1 MSAGTAPRTLYTA
14 AWVLPIAAAPIPQGA
29 VLVEGDRIAWV
40 GAASAISP
48 GPDIRVVPL
57 GNAALMPGLVNAHSH
72 LELTTLRGYLEGFAF
87 RDWLATL
94 TRVRRD
100 VLTADDLLDASRL
113 GIVEALSHG
122 ITTLADTTD
131 SATPLAAMRELG
143 VRGIGY
149 VEVFGPDPAQCDGS
163 KTRLR
168 DRVGALR
175 AADSS
180 LVRTGVSPHA
190 PYTVSARLFR
200 AAADYARAE
209 QLPMAIHIAESAA
222 EVDFVVHGTGP
233 FADGLRARGIAV
245 APQARSPIALLDAC
259 GVLEARPLLIHAIRV
274 DDEDLSRVAD
284 AGATIVHCPVSNAKL
299 GHAMAPL
306 DRMLAHGIA
315 TGLGTD
321 SVASNDRMHLLEEA
335 RQACLF
341 HALRSG
347 SPDSLHP
354 TKALELATIGG
365 ARALGLDGQV
375 GTLEVG
381 KQADLSAFPLEAPG
395 APAVFD
401 PAVTIVHVLGGAA
414 RASLVT
420 VAGRELV
427 RDGEVLGVSPGLD
440 ERVESVSGRLR
451 RDNERGCGQPTRGA
465 FGATTNER
473 GDN

>member
-1 MSAGTAPRTLYTA
+1 MSVTGARTLYSA
-14 AWVLPIAAAPIPQGA
+14 AWVLPMAAAPLPNGA
-29 VLVEGDRIAWV
+29 VLVEGDAIAWV
-40 GAASAISP
+40 GAAAAFPESA
-48 GPDIRVVPL
+48 DVRRVDL
-57 GNAALMPGLVNAHSH
+57 GAAALLPGLVNAHSH

-87 RDWLATL
+87 RDWLVTL

-100 VLTADDLLDASRL
+100 VLTAEDLLDASRL
-113 GIVEALSHG
+113 GIVEALAHG

-131 SATPLAAMRELG
+131 SAAPLVAMRELG

-149 VEVFGPDPAQCDGS
+149 VEVFGPDPVQRDGS
-163 KTRLR
+163 MARLR
-168 DRVGALR
+168 ERVADLR
-175 AADSS
+175 TQDTA
-180 LVRTGVSPHA
+180 LVRTGISPHA
-190 PYTVSARLFR
+190 PYTVSVPLFR
-200 AAADYARAE
+200 AAAEYARAE
-209 QLPMAIHIAESAA
+209 ALPMAVHIAESAA
-222 EVDFVVHGTGP
+222 EVAFVVEGAGP

-259 GVLEARPLLIHAIRV
+259 GVLEARPLLIHAIRT
-274 DDEDLSRVAD
+274 DDDDLARVAD

-299 GHAMAPL
+299 GHAIAPL

-347 SPDSLHP
+347 EPDSLHP
-354 TKALELATIGG
+354 SRALELATVGG
-365 ARALGLDGQV
+365 ARALGLDTLI

-381 KQADLSAFPLEAPG
+381 KQADLAAFPLVQPW

-401 PAVTIVHVLGGAA
+401 PTVTLVHVLGGSA

-420 VAGRELV
+420 VAGKELV
-427 RDGEVLGVSPGLD
+427 RGGEVLGVDPGLYA
-440 ERVESVSGRLR
+440 RVESVSGRLR
-451 RDNERGCGQPTRGA
+451 RDH
-465 FGATTNER
+465 
-473 GDN
+473 

>member
-1 MSAGTAPRTLYTA
+1 MSVTGARTLYSA
-14 AWVLPIAAAPIPQGA
+14 AWVLPMAAAPLPNGA
-29 VLVEGDRIAWV
+29 VLVEGDAIAWV
-40 GAASAISP
+40 GAAAAFPESA
-48 GPDIRVVPL
+48 DVRRVDL
-57 GNAALMPGLVNAHSH
+57 GAAALLPGLVNAHSH

-87 RDWLATL
+87 RDWLVTL

-100 VLTADDLLDASRL
+100 VLTAEDLLDASRL
-113 GIVEALSHG
+113 GIVEALAHG

-131 SATPLAAMRELG
+131 SAAPLVAMRELG

-149 VEVFGPDPAQCDGS
+149 VEVFGPDPVQRDGS
-163 KTRLR
+163 MARLR
-168 DRVGALR
+168 ERVADLR
-175 AADSS
+175 TQDTA
-180 LVRTGVSPHA
+180 LVRTGMSPHA
-190 PYTVSARLFR
+190 PYTVSAPLFR
-200 AAADYARAE
+200 AAAEYARAE
-209 QLPMAIHIAESAA
+209 ALPMAVHIAESAA
-222 EVDFVVHGTGP
+222 EVAFVVEGAGP

-259 GVLEARPLLIHAIRV
+259 GVLEARPLLIHAIRT
-274 DDEDLSRVAD
+274 DDDDLARVAD

-299 GHAMAPL
+299 GHAIAPL

-347 SPDSLHP
+347 EPDSLHP
-354 TKALELATIGG
+354 SRALELATVGG
-365 ARALGLDGQV
+365 ARALGLDTLI

-381 KQADLSAFPLEAPG
+381 KQADLAAFPLVQPW

-401 PAVTIVHVLGGAA
+401 PTVTLVHVLGGSA

-420 VAGRELV
+420 VAGQELV
-427 RDGEVLGVSPGLD
+427 RGGEVLGVDPGLFA
-440 ERVESVSGRLR
+440 RVESVSGRLR
-451 RDNERGCGQPTRGA
+451 RDH
-465 FGATTNER
+465 
-473 GDN
+473 